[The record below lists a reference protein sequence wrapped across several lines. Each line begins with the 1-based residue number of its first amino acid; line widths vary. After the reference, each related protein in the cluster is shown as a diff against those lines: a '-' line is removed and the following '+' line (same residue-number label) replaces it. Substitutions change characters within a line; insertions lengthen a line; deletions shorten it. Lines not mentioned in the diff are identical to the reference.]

1 VPWVKDPLAVET
13 HWDIVVRD
21 ERPSQGT
28 RVFYDGTT
36 QRRIAFVVA
45 HDVRRGDRA
54 LEFSVVGDSLLRQV
68 VEKPM
73 PPDNLC
79 VTYSTNFA

>member
-1 VPWVKDPLAVET
+1 
-13 HWDIVVRD
+13 
-21 ERPSQGT
+21 
-28 RVFYDGTT
+28 
-36 QRRIAFVVA
+36 VVA

-68 VEKPM
+68 VEEPM